1 MNPQKIDAFFS
12 EEGWGYVDVRATEK
26 WWEEQRDSYRF
37 YQAQI
42 GKGNTSFYNPRVD
55 ADYARARRYM
65 EHLRQGMQRISAGQP
80 TDMSTAFLYWE
91 LAECSIAVLEYEN
104 EVLTGM
110 FGSGLVTLLKI
121 LPTSKFTGALNRLTQ
136 QIPVLQAELKD
147 LEKDAKEAGYQLL
160 CSGLL
165 TAVTNL
171 LPPARMASVAV
182 KALAAVAAPVIDN
195 ALGGDKSSEGM
206 ENLDAVLDYGVGP
219 ALVAIEGFDT
229 KFKDS
234 KTVAA
239 ARLQKAG
246 KMAGSASPIADL
258 MGIWCDLDEA
268 WATKKRAANKQAQLR
283 KAMADLR
290 KTLVDLEDA
299 LAATL
304 PYRIGAQAKLD
315 EARVKMAESYDT
327 AEELRDYI
335 WELEAEW
342 MVTEYDTP
350 VWY

>member
-1 MNPQKIDAFFS
+1 MNSQKIDEFFS
-12 EEGWGYVDVRATEK
+12 EQGWGYVDVRATEN
-26 WWEEQRDSYRF
+26 WWEEQRKSYRF

-55 ADYARARRYM
+55 DDYSRARRYM
-65 EHLRQGMQRISAGQP
+65 EHLRQGMQRISAGLP

-91 LAECSIAVLEYEN
+91 LAECSIAVLEHEN
-104 EVLTGM
+104 EVLCGA

-121 LPTSKFTGALNRLTQ
+121 LPTSKYAGALERLTK
-136 QIPVLQAELKD
+136 QIPVLEAELKD
-147 LEKDAKEAGYQLL
+147 LEKDAKEAGYQLI

-182 KALAAVAAPVIDN
+182 KTLAAVAAPVIDN
-195 ALGGDKSSEGM
+195 ALGGDKSSQGM
-206 ENLDAVLDYGVGP
+206 ENLDAALDIGVGP

-229 KFKDS
+229 KMKDS
-234 KTVAA
+234 KTLAA
-239 ARLQKAG
+239 ARIQKAG
-246 KMAGSASPIADL
+246 KVAGAASPIADL
-258 MGIWCDLDEA
+258 MGVWCDLDEA
-268 WATKKRAANKQAQLR
+268 WATQKRAANKQAQLK

-290 KTLVDLEDA
+290 KTLADLEDA
-299 LAATL
+299 RVATL
-304 PYRIGAQAKLD
+304 PYRTGAQAKLN
-315 EARVKMAESYDT
+315 EARVKMAESHDL